1 MLQHEALIIAENWEL
16 KDSPLQMVCW
26 SVVWEEGD
34 VNSMTFESWK
44 EKSRKLIRRRKP
56 ENICNT
62 DETGCFRKGLPE
74 VSMNKKGSRC
84 SGGKQSNQRNKS
96 MRQVGKK
103 ILS

>member
-1 MLQHEALIIAENWEL
+1 MLQDEALKKAENWEL
-16 KDSPLQMVCW
+16 KDSPLPMVCW

-34 VNSMTFESWK
+34 VNSITFESWK
-44 EKSRKLIRRRKP
+44 EKSRKLIRGRKP
-56 ENICNT
+56 ENICNI
-62 DETGCFRKGLPE
+62 DETGCFWEGLPE
-74 VSMNKKGSRC
+74 VSLNKKGSRC

>member
-1 MLQHEALIIAENWEL
+1 MLQDEALIIAENWEL
-16 KDSPLQMVCW
+16 KDSPLPMVCW

-44 EKSRKLIRRRKP
+44 EKSRKLIRGRKP
-56 ENICNT
+56 KNICNI
-62 DETGCFRKGLPE
+62 DETGCFWKGLPE
-74 VSMNKKGSRC
+74 VSLNKKGSRC